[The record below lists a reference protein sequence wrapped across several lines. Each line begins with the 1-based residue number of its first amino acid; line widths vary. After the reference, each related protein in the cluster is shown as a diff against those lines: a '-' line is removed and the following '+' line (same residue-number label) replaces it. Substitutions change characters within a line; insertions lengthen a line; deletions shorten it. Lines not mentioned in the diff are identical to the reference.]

1 MQPSNIRGAIDTI
14 WRLNTLIN
22 SRQLQGQV
30 IVPKPFLLINWRLL
44 MSEEEKEKL
53 NTYNII
59 KFCYVNLCC
68 LSLISIQLI
77 IHSFGKI
84 SNINNLFYLIY
95 FKICFFFYSIPRL
108 DQHMCIC
115 VPTVYL
121 MLIKTGHLCIFFNM

>member
-1 MQPSNIRGAIDTI
+1 
-14 WRLNTLIN
+14 
-22 SRQLQGQV
+22 
-30 IVPKPFLLINWRLL
+30 

-95 FKICFFFYSIPRL
+95 FKICFFFILYQ
-108 DQHMCIC
+108 D
-115 VPTVYL
+115 
-121 MLIKTGHLCIFFNM
+121 